1 MWEFFL
7 NFRDDLAKAIP
18 KLRLFARS
26 VEHDHARADDLVSR
40 TITKLLE
47 KEHDLPDKLEVVPYA
62 ITVIK
67 NLVKDDAKS
76 AFGKHDSLDQ
86 KFEDDGF
93 EPENRTDET
102 PESSLLLDE
111 IVIVLKKMSAD
122 CQAVLSR
129 LAIGLSYEE
138 IGIDL
143 NWERNTVGVRALR
156 CRKSFAELGADLI

>member
-1 MWEFFL
+1 MWRIL
-7 NFRDDLAKAIP
+7 LSFRDDLAAAIP

-26 VEHDHARADDLVSR
+26 VEQDHARADDLVSR

-47 KEHDLPDKLEVVPYA
+47 RENELPAKFDLVPYS
-62 ITVIK
+62 ITMIK

-93 EPENRTDET
+93 EPENRIDET
-102 PESSLLLDE
+102 PESTMLFDE
-111 IVIVLKKMSAD
+111 IMAVLRTMSED

-138 IGIDL
+138 IGIEL

-156 CRKSFAELGADLI
+156 CRKSFADLGADLL

>member
-1 MWEFFL
+1 M
-7 NFRDDLAKAIP
+7 NFRDELAKAIP

-26 VEHDHARADDLVSR
+26 LEQDHARADDLVSR

-47 KEHDLPDKLEVVPYA
+47 KEGDLPDDLDVVPYA
-62 ITVIK
+62 ITIIK

-76 AFGKHDSLDQ
+76 AFSKHDSLDQ

-93 EPENRTDET
+93 EAENRIDET
-102 PESSLLLDE
+102 PESNMLLDE
-111 IVIVLKKMSAD
+111 IMVVLKKLSED

-138 IGIDL
+138 IASEL
-143 NWERNTVGVRALR
+143 SWERNTVGVRALR
-156 CRKSFAELGADLI
+156 CRKSFAELGADLL